1 MSEGSA
7 IETAVAP
14 GTAPGV
20 EPPTAPIERLRA
32 DPQAFGFFQAVR
44 LIYGAHG
51 FDARG
56 TAARPGPLRFV
67 TPASLN
73 FPPAELDTLED
84 DGSGGWRMGV
94 RFFGLTGPS
103 GVLPRHYTEWLIA
116 LRHGRDRAAQEF
128 LDLFNHR
135 LITLFWRA
143 WAKYRPDIGCEFGF
157 RNSPLRYI
165 HHLVGLGTPALQA
178 RLQPTAGMRGRRHRV
193 RMPAATEPAP
203 ERMRGPDEGER
214 PPCPETPSTG
224 CATERPLPGAAVAYF
239 AGLISQRPHGAG
251 ALSQVVGDVVGAP
264 VAVDGCLGTW
274 QRVPAADRTR
284 LARDSARLGDGCLLG
299 SRYWDRQTTLRL
311 RIGPLDRARFRG
323 LLPRGDPGSSAGP
336 ALLPDVVELARFLT
350 GLALDLHIKLALRAG
365 DVLPLAIGDRGPD
378 RPQLGWNTWLP
389 GRRSARPADECEFHF
404 SAMGGQSWR

>member
-1 MSEGSA
+1 MNA
-7 IETAVAP
+7 TIDPETGAP
-14 GTAPGV
+14 APAAPAPAPGV
-20 EPPTAPIERLRA
+20 EPPTAPLDRLRA

-73 FPPAELDTLED
+73 FPPAELATLEVD
-84 DGSGGWRMGV
+84 SSGGWRMSV
-94 RFFGLTGPS
+94 RFLGLTGPS

-116 LRHGRDRAAQEF
+116 LAHKRDRAAQDF
-128 LDLFNHR
+128 FDLFNHR
-135 LITLFWRA
+135 LIALFWRA
-143 WAKYRPDIGCEFGF
+143 WAKYRPGIGREFGL

-178 RLQPTAGMRGRRHRV
+178 RLQPTADTRGRQRR
-193 RMPAATEPAP
+193 
-203 ERMRGPDEGER
+203 
-214 PPCPETPSTG
+214 
-224 CATERPLPGAAVAYF
+224 LPGAAVAYF

-264 VAVDGCLGTW
+264 VAVEGCLGTW

-284 LARDSARLGDGCLLG
+284 LARAAAGLGAGCLLG
-299 SRYWDRQTTLRL
+299 GRFWDRQTTLRL

-323 LLPRGDPGSSAGP
+323 LLPRGG
-336 ALLPDVVELARFLT
+336 LLADVVELARFLT
-350 GLALDLHIKLALRAG
+350 GLALDLRIKLALRA
-365 DVLPLAIGDRGPD
+365 DEVPPLALGERGPD
-378 RPQLGWNTWLP
+378 RPQLGWNTWLS